1 MSTESTIIIQARRAL
16 ANGSDI
22 DLQLPKYLKGIKFVF
37 NDGITAKDAD
47 EWFSQCLNRNIKD
60 IKISSALTV
69 EHHPFEGTNETY
81 DIICVWDNNKT
92 SHFIRNEHREDR
104 EFVYTYKEEVC
115 EESVDDLVSV
125 ADNTTEYKDVLSE
138 LMIFAKKI
146 GYGAFNSFFDTA
158 YKLLDGS
165 LNMSTE
171 NIPYYLEGM
180 PMHLINII
188 GATKQSYVFGGMGWW
203 NDDPREKAEMM
214 GLKDEYDRLTNALIY
229 NMRKALVY
237 VTNTCFMK

>member
-1 MSTESTIIIQARRAL
+1 MGTESIIIIQARRAL
-16 ANGSDI
+16 ANRSDI
-22 DLQLPKYLKGIKFVF
+22 DLQLPKYLKGMEFVF

-81 DIICVWDNNKT
+81 DIICFWDNFQI
-92 SHFIRNEHREDR
+92 SRFIRNEHRENG
-104 EFVYTYKEEVC
+104 EYVYTYKETICSEYADDMVTP
-115 EESVDDLVSV
+115 VDNSND
-125 ADNTTEYKDVLSE
+125 YKNVLSE
-138 LMIFAKKI
+138 SMIFAKKI
-146 GYGAFNSFFDTA
+146 GYEVFNSFFDTA

-165 LNMSTE
+165 LDMSTE
-171 NIPYYLEGM
+171 NIPYYLVGM
-180 PMHLINII
+180 PPRLINII

-203 NDDPREKAEMM
+203 NDDPSGQAEIM
-214 GLKDEYDRLTNALIY
+214 GLKDEYNRLTNGLIY